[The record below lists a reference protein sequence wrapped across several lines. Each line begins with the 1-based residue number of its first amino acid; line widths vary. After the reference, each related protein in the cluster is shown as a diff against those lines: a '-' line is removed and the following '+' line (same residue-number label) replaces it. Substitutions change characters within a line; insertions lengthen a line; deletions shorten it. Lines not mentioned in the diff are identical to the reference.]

1 MASVTDRYRVGLDIG
16 GTFTDFVLVD
26 GDTGAMRIHKCLTTP
41 DDPSVGALEGL
52 EALLSEAG
60 LTFADV
66 GHLVHGTTLVANA
79 IIERRGAKL
88 ALLTT
93 RGFRDAL
100 EMGKQQRYDKH
111 DLFLQFPEPL
121 APRGLRREIDERIS
135 RDGDA
140 IVPID
145 ENQVRREAGKLAAAG
160 VESIAVVFPARVQE
174 PGPRA
179 RRHGM

>member
-1 MASVTDRYRVGLDIG
+1 MANEKDRYRVGLDIG

-26 GDTGAMRIHKCLTTP
+26 ADTGQMRIHKCLTTP
-41 DDPSVGALEGL
+41 EDPSVGALDGL

-60 LTFADV
+60 LGLADV

-79 IIERRGAKL
+79 LIERRGAKL
-88 ALLTT
+88 ALMTT

-121 APRGLRREIDERIS
+121 APRSRRVEIDERIS

-145 ENQVRREAGKLAAAG
+145 ENQVRREANKLAKAG
-160 VESIAVVFPARVQE
+160 VEAIAVCFLHAYK
-174 PGPRA
+174 
-179 RRHGM
+179 